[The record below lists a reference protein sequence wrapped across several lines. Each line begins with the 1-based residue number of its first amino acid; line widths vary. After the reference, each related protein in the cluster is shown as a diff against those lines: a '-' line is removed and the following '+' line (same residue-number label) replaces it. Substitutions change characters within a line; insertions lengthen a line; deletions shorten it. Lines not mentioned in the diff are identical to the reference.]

1 MNKIVKNEK
10 SNLHPSVKK
19 IFYIIGGFFLIF
31 FIAVGYTI
39 YIAQKNFEPVMDAR
53 YYEKGLNY
61 ESRKKEFQ
69 NAKDRKWQ
77 ADINF
82 LKNEQIPKEFPLEIK
97 FRNLDNGVDNF
108 FSNPDRIVVD
118 LKVSSSATIQNLH
131 TYEFLEKDFKKE
143 KDEIVL
149 KKDIN
154 LTNLNKGLYEFRIE
168 LKPENDASMFFHKK
182 IYIQ

>member
-1 MNKIVKNEK
+1 MNKIIKNEK
-10 SNLHPSVKK
+10 NNLHPSVKK

-31 FIAVGYTI
+31 FVAVGYTI
-39 YIAQKNFEPVMDAR
+39 YIAQKNFEPVMDTR

-61 ESRKKEFQ
+61 ENRKKEFQ

-77 ADINF
+77 VDVNF
-82 LKNEQIPKEFPLEIK
+82 LKNDQIPKEFPLEIK
-97 FRNLDNGVDNF
+97 FKNIENGINNF

-131 TYEFLEKDFKKE
+131 AFEFSEKEFKE
-143 KDEIVL
+143 ENDVIIL
-149 KKDIN
+149 KKNIN
-154 LTNLNKGLYEFRIE
+154 FTDLKNGLYEFRIE